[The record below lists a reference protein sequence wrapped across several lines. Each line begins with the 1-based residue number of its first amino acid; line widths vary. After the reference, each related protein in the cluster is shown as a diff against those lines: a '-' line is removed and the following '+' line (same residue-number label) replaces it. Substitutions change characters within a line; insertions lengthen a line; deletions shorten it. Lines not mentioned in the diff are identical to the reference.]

1 MASRIHLAA
10 ISDRK
15 AFGFREQSPLPVTSS
30 GLPRAHLP
38 FGQFLDLGFCIH
50 AGGFSISPPSNGAWA
65 ENVRFDKTIVFSE
78 LAFFRLSLQGGF
90 TAAVFVFLA
99 RTAATRIVASDFS
112 FCLAI

>member
-1 MASRIHLAA
+1 MAFRIHLAA

-50 AGGFSISPPSNGAWA
+50 AGGFSISPPFNGAWP
-65 ENVRFDKTIVFSE
+65 EGSTKRS
-78 LAFFRLSLQGGF
+78 FFRTRFLSPIITGWLYRSS
-90 TAAVFVFLA
+90 VCISCPNRSHKDRCV
-99 RTAATRIVASDFS
+99 R
-112 FCLAI
+112 